1 MLSKAKQFIR
11 EKIPFML
18 PPIKSVIGFTRKR
31 LSKIHIRRLLRER
44 DEIFLELGGGE
55 RKGKGKWVTIDMTK
69 NCDLFLDILKGLP
82 FPDGSVSKIYSSHF
96 FEHFSFKETQKILN
110 ECFRVLAPG
119 GTISICVPNAKLYI
133 EAYLNGK
140 VLNHDVFFTGW
151 EPAYN
156 NTTKIDYVNYVGH
169 LDGHHKYMFDEENL
183 IHILKAKGFVDVRT
197 REFDLELDRKKRH
210 HESIYVEGRK
220 KQVG

>member
-1 MLSKAKQFIR
+1 MLSKAKQFVR
-11 EKIPFML
+11 EKIPFVL
-18 PPIKSVIGFTRKR
+18 PPVKSLIGFSRKR
-31 LSKIHIRRLLRER
+31 VSKIRAKRLLKER

-69 NCDLFLDILKGLP
+69 NCDLYLDILKGLP
-82 FPDGSVSKIYSSHF
+82 FPDESISKIYASHF
-96 FEHFSFKETQKILN
+96 FEHFSFKETQKILS
-110 ECFRVLAPG
+110 ECSRVLVPG
-119 GTISICVPNAKLYI
+119 GTISICVPNARLYI

-140 VLNHDVFFTGW
+140 TLDHETFFTGW

-183 IHILKAKGFVDVRT
+183 IHILKEKGFVDAHPRQ
-197 REFDLELDRKKRH
+197 FDPELDRKKRH
-210 HESIYVEGRK
+210 HESIYVEGTKSRK
-220 KQVG
+220 V